1 MAKTNTA
8 VQLQAI
14 FIEHFHIPPE
24 QFDWEQPLEQ
34 LHQDFKILSYL
45 VYLEQLIQQQLA
57 IKIPIIE
64 NISTGFHTPK
74 DILALI
80 NKEL

>member
-1 MAKTNTA
+1 MAKANTA
-8 VQLQAI
+8 AQLQSL
-14 FIEHFHIPPE
+14 FIEYFQISPE

-45 VYLEQLIQQQLA
+45 VYLEQLIQQHLGV
-57 IKIPIIE
+57 KIPMIE

-80 NKEL
+80 NRML